1 MKQGSTCWPCTKGG
15 ESYASGCS
23 SPSYKASLDESWD
36 VLLKS
41 TPHLR
46 LNTLDF
52 SDLWEDED
60 PGLDSNE
67 DGDVASE
74 VFASPVGWAN
84 PTAPPPP
91 PLPPPPPPPCPMT
104 AAKDSGATPTKGRTL
119 RLYWNELC
127 DLPTLPKVSRFGK
140 QTIWATLEPVNVDTN
155 QLQHLFESK
164 SGGLAAFKCKASTG
178 QKQLNV
184 LELKRSNIINIT
196 LSSLPPPHII
206 REAVVNMDQSVLD
219 REDLQK
225 LVSLIPTEEELLL
238 IKEAQKKNPSLPL
251 GSAEQSLLTLGSV
264 QHLSARLELWAFMLD
279 YENLEREI
287 AEPLFNLKL
296 AMQQLVSNKTFRCI
310 LATVLAIGNFLNGCK
325 AKGFELG
332 YLEKLPEVRD
342 TVSRQP
348 LLHHTC
354 TILVESFPETTD
366 LHSEIPALT
375 KSARVDFSQ
384 LHSNLEQ
391 LEARCKASGEHLKV
405 IGRREGGGRLKSQ
418 LGAFVK
424 DSTQRVSILRAVY
437 RRVINRFHSFLLFL
451 GYPRSAVKEMSAG
464 RFCKTV
470 SDFALEYRTSRAH
483 ILQRKE
489 RHRERE
495 GCNGSVSASP
505 STPHGGDPTLQQ
517 HQNMKEVLSTPEI
530 SRRLD
535 LSLPRPR
542 HKNRESTGTGPGKL
556 KTQ

>member
-1 MKQGSTCWPCTKGG
+1 
-15 ESYASGCS
+15 
-23 SPSYKASLDESWD
+23 
-36 VLLKS
+36 
-41 TPHLR
+41 
-46 LNTLDF
+46 
-52 SDLWEDED
+52 
-60 PGLDSNE
+60 
-67 DGDVASE
+67 
-74 VFASPVGWAN
+74 
-84 PTAPPPP
+84 
-91 PLPPPPPPPCPMT
+91 
-104 AAKDSGATPTKGRTL
+104 
-119 RLYWNELC
+119 
-127 DLPTLPKVSRFGK
+127 
-140 QTIWATLEPVNVDTN
+140 
-155 QLQHLFESK
+155 
-164 SGGLAAFKCKASTG
+164 
-178 QKQLNV
+178 
-184 LELKRSNIINIT
+184 
-196 LSSLPPPHII
+196 
-206 REAVVNMDQSVLD
+206 MDQSVLD

-225 LVSLIPTEEELLL
+225 LVSLIPSEEELLL
-238 IKEAQKKNPSLPL
+238 IKEAQKKNPSLTL
-251 GSAEQSLLTLGSV
+251 GSAEQSLLILGS
-264 QHLSARLELWAFMLD
+264 
-279 YENLEREI
+279 
-287 AEPLFNLKL
+287 L
-296 AMQQLVSNKTFRCI
+296 AMEQLVGNKTFRCI

-354 TILVESFPETTD
+354 TILLESFPETTD

-391 LEARCKASGEHLKV
+391 LEARCKASWEHLKV

-418 LGAFVK
+418 LGSFMK

-451 GYPRSAVKEMSAG
+451 GYPRSAVREMNVG

-495 GCNGSVSASP
+495 ACNGSASAIVSP
-505 STPHGGDPTLQQ
+505 STPDGGDPALRQ
-517 HQNMKEVLSTPEI
+517 HQNMKEVLSTPEM

-542 HKNRESTGTGPGKL
+542 HKNRESRGTGPGKL
-556 KTQ
+556 KTQGAVCVGQACNGSASAIVSPSTPDGGDPALRQHQNMKEVLSTPEMSRRLDLSLPRPRHKNRESRGTGPGKLKTHYCITRSS